1 MRNFE
6 VQSPWTDILQPDDEG
21 IARAAEIL
29 DAGGIVAFPTETV
42 YGLGGDARNSTA
54 VRRIYEA
61 KGRPEHNPLI
71 IHFADADSAMKYV
84 DVNPLASELAS
95 EFWPGPLTLVLPIL
109 LDSGLSPAASAKY
122 PTLGVRVPSDSVAMR
137 LLGTFAG
144 PVAAPSAN
152 RSGAVSPT
160 EASHV
165 LADLSG
171 RINAVID
178 GGPCRH
184 GIESTIVST
193 QGGRAKVLRHG
204 AIPEESII
212 ARSGQLR
219 NSASA
224 DSVPVTP
231 GQMASHYAP
240 RSQLRLNAAKPNPSE
255 LWLAFGP
262 GCDGAE
268 YNLSDSGNLAEA
280 AANLFA
286 LLRSIDEDAVRLGKG
301 AVAVSPI
308 PPNGLGVAIN
318 DRLSRAAHS
327 E

>member
-1 MRNFE
+1 
-6 VQSPWTDILQPDDEG
+6 
-21 IARAAEIL
+21 
-29 DAGGIVAFPTETV
+29 
-42 YGLGGDARNSTA
+42 
-54 VRRIYEA
+54 
-61 KGRPEHNPLI
+61 
-71 IHFADADSAMKYV
+71 
-84 DVNPLASELAS
+84 
-95 EFWPGPLTLVLPIL
+95 
-109 LDSGLSPAASAKY
+109 
-122 PTLGVRVPSDSVAMR
+122 MR
-137 LLGTFAG
+137 LLETFAG

-178 GGPCRH
+178 GGPCMH

-193 QGGRAKVLRHG
+193 EGGQAKVLRHG
-204 AIPEESII
+204 AIPEELII
-212 ARSGQLR
+212 ARSMPQQKSSPAG
-219 NSASA
+219 
-224 DSVPVTP
+224 SVPVTP

-240 RSQLRLNAAKPNPSE
+240 RSQLRLNTAKPNPNE

-268 YNLSDSGNLAEA
+268 YNLSDSGNLVEA

-286 LLRSIDEDAVRLGKG
+286 LLRSIDEDAVRLGKV

-318 DRLSRAAHS
+318 DRLSRRRAQRIAAGMPTLSARLGMASKGAFQVFWSGGCGAGRPAQFAHS
-327 E
+327 SWI